1 MDPCVRRNDSL
12 GGEIPYANPC
22 DFGCRRHRAF
32 CPTDESRPY
41 VMVDACKP
49 DHSYGLMKKAKPK
62 TAASKRSKPLARPPS
77 GDVAQHARVSVGAV
91 SRVLNR
97 NKTVGPVIRK
107 RVERVIAKLK
117 FMPDA
122 AAQGMRGT
130 KRAVGII
137 IRDITVH
144 ALASF
149 VKSAQRVFLDAGYI
163 LVIGC
168 SEDLPKREIELLESL
183 RRRLDGL
190 IMSTASED
198 DPEIAAIRNS
208 LEIPLVLLDRE
219 SDAEIDTVTM
229 AQRDGTRKAVMHLLE
244 LGHRDIALVTG
255 PTTVLSARERIL
267 GYHDAFAEM
276 KIAVNPDFIKAE
288 SFTAE
293 YAYIAV
299 SGLLCGRHRPTAI
312 VAGGISMLTGMLR
325 ACSTERLR
333 IPQDISIIG
342 CGDFDVAELTSPPM
356 TVIRWNYNSVGEAA
370 AHLIIDRIKAPT
382 LPPPR

>member
-1 MDPCVRRNDSL
+1 
-12 GGEIPYANPC
+12 
-22 DFGCRRHRAF
+22 
-32 CPTDESRPY
+32 
-41 VMVDACKP
+41 MVDACKP
-49 DHSYGLMKKAKPK
+49 DHRDGLMKKAKPK
-62 TAASKRSKPLARPPS
+62 TAASKRSKPLARPTIR
-77 GDVAQHARVSVGAV
+77 DVAQSAGVSVGTV
-91 SRVLNR
+91 SRVLNG

-229 AQRDGTRKAVMHLLE
+229 AQRDGTRKAVLHLLE

-299 SGLLCGRHRPTAI
+299 SDLLCGRHRPTAI

-342 CGDFDVAELTSPPM
+342 CGDSDVAELTSPPM

-370 AHLIIDRIKAPT
+370 AHLIIDRIKDPT
-382 LPPPR
+382 LPTRRLRFPTELVIRGSCAPPPKGATP

>member
-1 MDPCVRRNDSL
+1 
-12 GGEIPYANPC
+12 
-22 DFGCRRHRAF
+22 
-32 CPTDESRPY
+32 
-41 VMVDACKP
+41 MVDACKP
-49 DHSYGLMKKAKPK
+49 DHRDGLMKKAKPK
-62 TAASKRSKPLARPPS
+62 TAASKRSKPLARPTIR
-77 GDVAQHARVSVGAV
+77 DVAQSAGVSVGTV
-91 SRVLNR
+91 SRVLNG

-229 AQRDGTRKAVMHLLE
+229 AQRDGTRKAVLHLLG

-255 PTTVLSARERIL
+255 PDHGAFRPGADPRLSRRFRRDE
-267 GYHDAFAEM
+267 
-276 KIAVNPDFIKAE
+276 NSSE
-288 SFTAE
+288 SGF
-293 YAYIAV
+293 
-299 SGLLCGRHRPTAI
+299 HQ
-312 VAGGISMLTGMLR
+312 GG
-325 ACSTERLR
+325 
-333 IPQDISIIG
+333 
-342 CGDFDVAELTSPPM
+342 ELY
-356 TVIRWNYNSVGEAA
+356 R
-370 AHLIIDRIKAPT
+370 
-382 LPPPR
+382 

>member
-1 MDPCVRRNDSL
+1 MV
-12 GGEIPYANPC
+12 GGSES
-22 DFGCRRHRAF
+22 DTRAG
-32 CPTDESRPY
+32 
-41 VMVDACKP
+41 
-49 DHSYGLMKKAKPK
+49 GLMKNPKP
-62 TAASKRSKPLARPPS
+62 AGSKRPKKPFARPTIR
-77 GDVAQHARVSVGAV
+77 DVAQSAGVSVGTV
-91 SRVLNR
+91 SRVLNG

-107 RVERVIAKLK
+107 RVERVIARLK

-168 SEDLPKREIELLESL
+168 SEDQPKREIELLESL

-198 DPEIAAIRNS
+198 DLELATIRNS

-219 SDAEIDTVTM
+219 TDAEIDTVTM
-229 AQRDGTRKAVMHLLE
+229 VQRDGTRKAVQYLLE
-244 LGHRDIALVTG
+244 MGHRDIALVTG

-276 KIAVNPDFIKAE
+276 KLPVNADLIKAE
-288 SFTAE
+288 SFTAD

-299 SGLLCGRHRPTAI
+299 SDLLGSRRRPTAI

-342 CGDFDVAELTSPPM
+342 CGDSDVAELTSPPM
-356 TVIRWNYNSVGEAA
+356 TVIRWNYDSVGEAA
-370 AHLIIDRIKAPT
+370 AHLIIDRIKDPT
-382 LPPPR
+382 LPTRRLRFPTELVIRGSCGPPPK

>member
-1 MDPCVRRNDSL
+1 
-12 GGEIPYANPC
+12 
-22 DFGCRRHRAF
+22 
-32 CPTDESRPY
+32 
-41 VMVDACKP
+41 MVDGHEP
-49 DHSYGLMKKAKPK
+49 DHRDGLMKKPKPK
-62 TAASKRSKPLARPPS
+62 ATRSKRTNKPLARPTIR
-77 GDVAQHARVSVGAV
+77 DVAQSAGVSVGTV
-91 SRVLNR
+91 SRVLNG
-97 NKTVGPVIRK
+97 NKTVGPIIRK

-208 LEIPLVLLDRE
+208 LEIPL
-219 SDAEIDTVTM
+219 
-229 AQRDGTRKAVMHLLE
+229 
-244 LGHRDIALVTG
+244 
-255 PTTVLSARERIL
+255 AR
-267 GYHDAFAEM
+267 AM
-276 KIAVNPDFIKAE
+276 PK
-288 SFTAE
+288 S
-293 YAYIAV
+293 
-299 SGLLCGRHRPTAI
+299 
-312 VAGGISMLTGMLR
+312 
-325 ACSTERLR
+325 
-333 IPQDISIIG
+333 IP
-342 CGDFDVAELTSPPM
+342 
-356 TVIRWNYNSVGEAA
+356 
-370 AHLIIDRIKAPT
+370 
-382 LPPPR
+382 